1 MIGKIKKIS
10 LREIWK
16 NEARDFTTWL
26 SENIDTLN
34 EVLGM
39 NFSVV
44 KKEKDVGDFSLDILA
59 EDENGNL
66 VIIENQIEKTDH
78 DHLGKLVTYLT
89 NLNAKTAVWI
99 TSQPRDEHVK
109 AIDWLNQ
116 FTADDISFYVVKV
129 EAITI
134 EDSKAAPLFTIVAEP
149 SEISKEVGKEKKEL
163 AERHHLRKDFWTEL
177 LDRARQKTQ
186 LHSNVSPCI
195 YSWIGA
201 GAGKSGISYNYS
213 ITYDGAA
220 VEIYLDRGK
229 EFPTLNKVRFDELYQ
244 YKDKIEP
251 SFGTKLSWERLDAKR
266 ASRIAYRIKDMGL
279 KNKENWPILQNKM
292 IDAMVLME
300 KSFKPYIE
308 KLK

>member
-229 EFPTLNKVRFDELYQ
+229 EHPTLNKVRFDELYQ
-244 YKDKIEP
+244 YKDKIEL
-251 SFGTKLSWERLDAKR
+251 SFGSKLSWERLDAKR

-279 KNKENWPILQNKM
+279 KNRESWPILQDKM
-292 IDAMVLME
+292 VDVMILME
-300 KSFKPYIE
+300 KSFKPYIGR
-308 KLK
+308 LK